1 MKMPKRVDM
10 LNSAGRLA
18 AAVLCV
24 AAYFLFSE
32 AVLDLTVF
40 RGAKTDVD
48 FYGNIVFSKEEAESA
63 DKFKRDIISLGE
75 ERQTRCSIPVVPLF
89 TV

>member
-1 MKMPKRVDM
+1 MKMPKRIDM
-10 LNSAGRLA
+10 VNSAGRFA

-32 AVLDLTVF
+32 TVLDLTVF

-48 FYGNIVFSKEEAESA
+48 F
-63 DKFKRDIISLGE
+63 
-75 ERQTRCSIPVVPLF
+75 
-89 TV
+89 